1 MFTKKLDKTDLEEIR
16 KRQEMIHQHTL
27 IAQALE
33 AQKQTYL
40 VGRFHK
46 YGLDPAKEYSFDLK
60 TGRITE
66 VKKT

>member
-66 VKKT
+66 IKKT

>member
-16 KRQEMIHQHTL
+16 KRQEMINQHTL